1 MLRNI
6 LNLMSTIYFH
16 VAEHH
21 LTNNYMKEN
30 SDKGCVLNVN
40 SAEINELLGQNLSGL
55 KVYSSFVENS
65 ESEKIKKIQKN

>member
-6 LNLMSTIYFH
+6 LNLMSTIYFR
-16 VAEHH
+16 VVEHH
-21 LTNNYMKEN
+21 LTNNYIKEN
-30 SDKGCVLNVN
+30 SDKVCVLNVN
-40 SAEINELLGQNLSGL
+40 SVEINELLGQNLSEL